1 MPESFSR
8 PDLTSPASLAET
20 TFSLA
25 LRGYRP
31 DEVRQVLRDV
41 AAELTRLQAR
51 VAELT
56 AAERDRAQSES
67 SRSARAGGTRINELD
82 DDMVRQVLGEEMV
95 KILQTAREA
104 AAEVLERGEHSA
116 AQLIREAST
125 QATAMRHEAE
135 VEAARIRTEAA
146 AQAQADVDRAREQGR
161 EMVAEAQAYRDK
173 LMAEA
178 SRRRDAA
185 REQID
190 RLLEGRGRVVEV
202 FERAQRVA
210 REVLEDLGPS
220 TVPEP
225 YVDLRVN
232 DSGPVP
238 VVPAS
243 AAAPPFD
250 VAVDEDFA
258 DPEIVEPEPVDAEPV
273 VLEPVVAEP
282 EDPEPVVAEPEDVE
296 PAVTESAATEISEPP
311 AEEQAHEPE
320 ADTGV
325 ESGVESN
332 VESNVVN
339 LFPAQKVEGLFAK
352 LRAEAAA
359 PDPVDPPPP
368 ARDLA
373 DSDAPEIDAP
383 EIDDPEI
390 DDSVFG
396 QREAAVVPLIVASAR
411 KIKRILADE
420 QNEVLGLMRAA
431 SRITSVE
438 DLIAD
443 ADAHTKR
450 YVEAM
455 AGELSGAHLAGA
467 EIASGGLAAGESQ
480 AQEMSGQDLAHITK
494 FVADGLIEPLRSRLD
509 RAVLDVGG
517 DVDDSIRRIRAVYR
531 EWKTQHIDQHLEDV
545 MRLAYGLGVL
555 AGVPVGTKMCWLIDP
570 QGTPCP
576 DAEDNSLAGEV
587 TAGETYPTGHTY
599 APAYPGCRCL
609 VLPAAKIT
617 ESR

>member
-1 MPESFSR
+1 VSVYSGGMPESFSR

-20 TFSLA
+20 TFSSA

-31 DEVRQVLRDV
+31 DEVRLVLRDV
-41 AAELTRLQAR
+41 AAEMSRLQAR

-56 AAERDRAQSES
+56 AAAEERLHNET
-67 SRSARAGGTRINELD
+67 SRPGRAGGNRIIDLD
-82 DDMVRQVLGEEMV
+82 DDTVRQVLGEEMV

-104 AAEVLERGEHSA
+104 AAEVVERGEHSA

-173 LMAEA
+173 MMAEA
-178 SRRRDAA
+178 GRRRDAA

-190 RLLEGRGRVVEV
+190 RLLEGRERVVEV

-210 REVLEDLGPS
+210 REVLEDLGPV
-220 TVPEP
+220 TAPEP

-238 VVPAS
+238 VIPPS
-243 AAAPPFD
+243 AVAPPFD

-258 DPEIVEPEPVDAEPV
+258 DPQTVAEEPVVEQPVVEDPVAEEPVVEEPVAEEPIVEPAAES
-273 VLEPVVAEP
+273 
-282 EDPEPVVAEPEDVE
+282 DPESDPESDR
-296 PAVTESAATEISEPP
+296 ESDP
-311 AEEQAHEPE
+311 
-320 ADTGV
+320 G
-325 ESGVESN
+325 
-332 VESNVVN
+332 SNVVD
-339 LFPAQKVEGLFAK
+339 LFPARKVEGLFAK
-352 LRAEAAA
+352 LRAETTTPEPTSAE
-359 PDPVDPPPP
+359 PVDPSPVE
-368 ARDLA
+368 
-373 DSDAPEIDAP
+373 PEPVEP
-383 EIDDPEI
+383 EPVEPEI
-390 DDSVFG
+390 DDSAFG

-411 KIKRILADE
+411 RIKRILADE

-443 ADAHTKR
+443 AEAHTKR

-455 AGELSGAHLAGA
+455 TAELSGAHLAGA
-467 EIASGGLAAGESQ
+467 GVASGDL
-480 AQEMSGQDLAHITK
+480 SGDQSLRSEIRSEDLVRITS

-517 DVDDSIRRIRAVYR
+517 DIDDSIRRVRAVYR

-555 AGVPVGTKMCWLIDP
+555 AGVPAGTKMCWLIDP

-587 TAGETYPTGHTY
+587 SAGDTYPTGHTY

-609 VLPAAKIT
+609 VLPAAKIP